1 MAFECGSCD
10 RLFWAGWKA
19 RDQHCSAT
27 GHRHPDFE
35 CDTCYFIF
43 DNEQTRRRH
52 MDISRHWNDAAVPCN
67 ACNSFLPTEQEAKQH
82 EADVHVRCRPC
93 DRDFM
98 NRNNLVQHLNSSIHR
113 QTKVTC
119 PFCKSQHGTAT
130 GLVHH
135 LERGSCPRAPLDR
148 DSLYRAVRQYDPNGV
163 VSKKLLE
170 WNGSSSYSANERAW
184 NPYAEAFECY
194 LCSRLFNTL
203 NGLNQH
209 LNSPVHQQ
217 ALYHCPNPSCRRDF
231 TTLAATINHLES
243 ESCGFMKFR
252 AVQTNVERIIN
263 PNRMLQ
269 F

>member
-1 MAFECGSCD
+1 MAYECGSCD

-19 RDQHCSAT
+19 RDQHCVAT
-27 GHRHPDFE
+27 GHDFPDFE
-35 CDTCYFIF
+35 CDTCHYISTM
-43 DNEQTRRRH
+43 NRAGAGTWTSGAIRTLLLSLAMPAIRSSQLRRRPN
-52 MDISRHWNDAAVPCN
+52 STRQKFTTDAAH
-67 ACNSFLPTEQEAKQH
+67 AIEASSI
-82 EADVHVRCRPC
+82 
-93 DRDFM
+93 
-98 NRNNLVQHLNSSIHR
+98 HLNSSVHR
-113 QTKVTC
+113 QTSVTC

-135 LERGSCPRAPLDR
+135 LERGACPQAPLDR
-148 DSLYRAVRQYDPNGV
+148 DSLYRAVRRYDPQGV

-170 WNGSSSYSANERAW
+170 WNGSSSYSANDRAW
-184 NPYAEAFECY
+184 NPYVEAYECY
-194 LCSRLFNTL
+194 LCNRLFNTL

-209 LNSPVHQQ
+209 LNSPLHQQ

-252 AVQTNVERIIN
+252 AVQTNVERIVN